1 MEKVYASVESRSL
14 AVSTLDYFVVHFSC
28 HENPKPVYHYPIGKK
43 RMQPVAELGTSGSL
57 DGQQRLVVKGRFMPK
72 FFEGI
77 LRRYVNEYVICNGC
91 KSPDTILSKENC
103 LFFLRCEK
111 KARYLPFFHV
121 LNEKVVV
128 FLLATYLHLWPMM
141 FKCLPTL
148 SDSIINEEESKA
160 ILRPVDIS

>member
-43 RMQPVAELGTSGSL
+43 RMQPVHIPIEFFGSFNSV
-57 DGQQRLVVKGRFMPK
+57 LVIFST
-72 FFEGI
+72 FCAD
-77 LRRYVNEYVICNGC
+77 EYVICNGC